1 MYILRAVAAN
11 IDDESIDMNHDAV
24 ENFLDKEREIQEL
37 ATELTLERD
46 TLGKDF
52 QRACDAELKQV
63 EDKVER
69 LREENRVLSSS
80 IKAIMDSIEP
90 YAQFH

>member
-1 MYILRAVAAN
+1 
-11 IDDESIDMNHDAV
+11 MNHDAI

-37 ATELTLERD
+37 PTELTLERD
-46 TLGKDF
+46 TLGKDL

-63 EDKVER
+63 EDKVEK

-80 IKAIMDSIEP
+80 IKAIVDSIEP